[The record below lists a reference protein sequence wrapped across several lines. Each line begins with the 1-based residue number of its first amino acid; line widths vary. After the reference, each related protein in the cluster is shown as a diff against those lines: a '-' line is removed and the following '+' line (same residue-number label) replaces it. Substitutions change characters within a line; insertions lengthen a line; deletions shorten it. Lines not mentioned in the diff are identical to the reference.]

1 MVSTL
6 IHERQ
11 SAPAALAADPEMIE
25 AARKTMLA
33 LGGSRVQRVG
43 VTSALRGEG
52 RTSIALALAIV
63 QELDFG
69 RRCLLVDLDLESAA
83 IARHAGIRPWPGI
96 CEVVRGESS
105 VDDAIQPIS
114 ERISVIAAG
123 GTGGN
128 APRVVSD
135 LIRQGIL
142 DDLQRR
148 SDVIV
153 ADLPPLIAC
162 SFGRT
167 AAAAFPDLL
176 MVVRSQVTPV
186 ALIRQAVG
194 QLETQPQIVLNGVG
208 TRIPRWLRRLLAV

>member
-1 MVSTL
+1 MVAAIL
-6 IHERQ
+6 ERR
-11 SAPAALAADPEMIE
+11 SPPAALAVDPELIE

-33 LGGSRVQRVG
+33 LGGTRVHRLG

-52 RTSIALALAIV
+52 RTSIAVALAVV

-69 RRCLLVDLDLESAA
+69 RHCLLVDLDLESAA
-83 IARHAGIRPWPGI
+83 VARRTGVPPWPGL
-96 CEVVRGESS
+96 CEVVRGEASLE
-105 VDDAIQPIS
+105 DAIRPIS
-114 ERISVIAAG
+114 DRISVIAAG

-135 LIRQGIL
+135 LIRQSTL
-142 DDLQRR
+142 DELQRR
-148 SDVIV
+148 CDVLV

-167 AAAAFPDLL
+167 AATAFPELL

-186 ALIRQAVG
+186 ARIREAVA

-208 TRIPRWLRRLLAV
+208 TRIPRWLRGLLAV